1 MEWLSRRI
9 YVMMIDLM
17 TQNLQKE
24 NIVEYKV

>member
-17 TQNLQKE
+17 TQNSQKE